1 MMLLQQIELR
11 TQIAANDSTIMCNS
25 AHKFDDALIGPKP
38 TAIYRT
44 TSTTG
49 LNRQNISF
57 AYLADKALHL
67 ETQKQKQ
74 KQITMQTLAMFVSR
88 LRSQLL
94 PFFGAD
100 QIQGI
105 DQKRIAEFVA
115 HLQKAEIK
123 AITIKQ
129 YLGLLKRIL
138 SIALDDRS
146 IYRLPIFPKLK
157 IKNAPR
163 GSFSCREYKIL
174 LKYSK
179 ILRDQELVIPT
190 NHRITAGGLFINKET
205 VSREMTWLIRF
216 MVNSF
221 VRPVDIKLIKHKHI
235 EVIRRQNTTYLR
247 LNLPETKNHRGQVVT
262 LSAAKG
268 VYEALKRYQDKRGY
282 ACPEDY
288 VFMPEA
294 KDRNSVIQL
303 ISKDFRKILMS
314 SGLYYGQYGQTR
326 SFYCLRHT
334 AITFR
339 LRYGNGI
346 DLITLARNA
355 RTSVEMIEKFYSSEL
370 SAEMNIQI
378 LQSRR
383 SI

>member
-1 MMLLQQIELR
+1 
-11 TQIAANDSTIMCNS
+11 MCNS
-25 AHKFDDALIGPKP
+25 VLELNEILVGPKS
-38 TAIYRT
+38 TGIYRT
-44 TSTTG
+44 TAITE
-49 LNRQNISF
+49 LPHQNTSF
-57 AYLADKALHL
+57 ASLANKAHHL
-67 ETQKQKQ
+67 EAQKHRQ
-74 KQITMQTLAMFVSR
+74 KQITTQTLAMFVSR

-100 QIQGI
+100 QIQQI
-105 DQKRIAEFVA
+105 DQKRISEFVT

-138 SIALDDRS
+138 SIALDDKA

-163 GSFSCREYKIL
+163 GSFTCREYKIL

-179 ILRDQELVIPT
+179 ILRDKELVIPS
-190 NHRITAGGLFINKET
+190 NHRVTAGGLFIDKET

-262 LSAAKG
+262 LSAATG
-268 VYEALKRYQDKRGY
+268 VYEALKRYQDKRGH
-282 ACPEDY
+282 ASPEDY

-303 ISKDFRKILMS
+303 ISKEFRKILIS

-326 SFYCLRHT
+326 SVYCLRHT